1 MSFDNHRAEAIPEHR
16 GQQES
21 CNTCQPP
28 SWTDADRDE
37 RVALRVR
44 SSTYQSE
51 NCSTELMSTMPSSTF
66 RPWGEL
72 IRGLDTAS
80 HWANLSGTAFTAGSL
95 LSPVGP
101 ICGSES
107 VVQP

>member
-1 MSFDNHRAEAIPEHR
+1 MSINCKGVFPQEHLGDKWGEKKPVQALELCDVSFDNHRAEAIPEHR

-51 NCSTELMSTMPSSTF
+51 
-66 RPWGEL
+66 
-72 IRGLDTAS
+72 TA
-80 HWANLSGTAFTAGSL
+80 ALSG
-95 LSPVGP
+95 
-101 ICGSES
+101 
-107 VVQP
+107 